1 MCEFDQLESLRACSG
16 AIQRFKKMI
25 GSRNS
30 ATATAHPI
38 ARNEPQLSPVLEEDV
53 ARALG
58 RRDTVAICAASP
70 GPSKHSSE
78 RAVSSGPAAW
88 GGWGTRRWDRGC
100 LRTVGDDGASLRA
113 NFELNQAQPHG
124 RRTSQRHCVRAK
136 AWRCFTS
143 SATYLITAVNGAAS
157 GTFTLRASTD
167 SGAVRQ
173 LATRRVAVAQST
185 AQAGA
190 THTRNGSFGSEA
202 RIILNFTFS
211 PPPAFGGISARLRRV
226 AFGTRRGATVPA
238 ALPLAA
244 GR

>member
-1 MCEFDQLESLRACSG
+1 MSRSSVPCLRKTLPALWVGEIPWPSAQPAPDQAS
-16 AIQRFKKMI
+16 
-25 GSRNS
+25 
-30 ATATAHPI
+30 
-38 ARNEPQLSPVLEEDV
+38 
-53 ARALG
+53 
-58 RRDTVAICAASP
+58 TVANGLSARGRQHGA
-70 GPSKHSSE
+70 
-78 RAVSSGPAAW
+78 
-88 GGWGTRRWDRGC
+88 GGVHGAGIVGA

-124 RRTSQRHCVRAK
+124 RRMSQRHCVRAK

-226 AFGTRRGATVPA
+226 AFGPRRGATVPA